1 MKRFGAMLL
10 TCALLVTLTACRSRT
25 TTVED
30 ANPETAE
37 HTESEQ
43 NVQNSAGM
51 PENSEVDGRKVPEPP
66 QLEETQPDAEAPTEE
81 DPDAERKTYS
91 SEADAALTPDAET
104 SVISPDDA
112 ADAPAVPSSDNSS
125 DGGGEN
131 LETDDADQT
140 VTETV
145 SADEAEDIGTAEDGA
160 AADTVLLYY
169 QTLLRDRLGSLFEC
183 QKLQAYWETTTAYT
197 TVFKTSAEHQL
208 ILDAGAYD
216 VSAKLLEENLTVDT
230 GWVQRKNPGMIVK
243 VVGPDILGSGVQS
256 TAAAKAAA
264 DELTAR
270 DGWAGL
276 DAVKNGKI
284 LVLSSDLLTTQA
296 RKTAAAVYLSK
307 EMYPSLFE
315 DVDADEA
322 LRLLTEEA
330 GGTPL
335 SGIFA
340 YAG

>member
-1 MKRFGAMLL
+1 M
-10 TCALLVTLTACRSRT
+10 
-25 TTVED
+25 
-30 ANPETAE
+30 
-37 HTESEQ
+37 EQ
-43 NVQNSAGM
+43 NRI
-51 PENSEVDGRKVPEPP
+51 ER
-66 QLEETQPDAEAPTEE
+66 APTLG
-81 DPDAERKTYS
+81 ARLQKC
-91 SEADAALTPDAET
+91 ADFVREGKKL
-104 SVISPDDA
+104 
-112 ADAPAVPSSDNSS
+112 ADIGTDHGYVPVCLLQSGKIPFAVAVDVHKGPLESAMNNASRCGVADKMHFVCG
-125 DGGGEN
+125 DGLHGV
-131 LETDDADQT
+131 LP
-140 VTETV
+140 
-145 SADEAEDIGTAEDGA
+145 DEAEDIGTAEDGA

-243 VVGPDILGSGVQS
+243 VVGSDILGSGVQS